1 MDCDKDNVCR
11 KQSCEK
17 GRKEM
22 SGDKHK
28 QRLAQQRGGEEEKKG
43 KRKTRELRGGT
54 DKNKMTK

>member
-11 KQSCEK
+11 RQSCEK

-28 QRLAQQRGGEEEKKG
+28 QRLAQQRGGEEETG
-43 KRKTRELRGGT
+43 KEKHASYEEEQIR
-54 DKNKMTK
+54 TK